1 MKRIAFLLTA
11 LFFGL
16 QMAQAQDLITT
27 KNGEDIQAKVLEV
40 GLKTVKYKKFSN
52 LEGPEYT
59 MLRDEILIIRYEN
72 GEKDIF
78 NDDPFRES
86 FCIVRPGAPVHEG
99 MRYREYKRLYST
111 RGYIRQDDDRY
122 DPFAAGVAS
131 YFIPGMGQCISG
143 EWGRGVTF
151 FLGTGFL
158 GTMSVVSGFLSSS
171 DYYYSYDSQYGQ
183 NYYYDHSAETV
194 FYSLAFATVYIW
206 NICDAV
212 KVAKVKNLYYRDL
225 YGNSQELKLHI
236 EPYLN
241 FNPVA
246 NPTGNQMAG
255 GLSLKVDF

>member
-1 MKRIAFLLTA
+1 MKKTVIAIAICLLA
-11 LFFGL
+11 FSGNA
-16 QMAQAQDLITT
+16 MAQKNLKLGHINSTELMQIIPGRDSAQAVL
-27 KNGEDIQAKVLEV
+27 QAEVTELEST
-40 GLKTVKYKKFSN
+40 LKSMQSE
-52 LEGPEYT
+52 LET
-59 MLRDEILIIRYEN
+59 RY
-72 GEKDIF
+72 
-78 NDDPFRES
+78 NDYMQNQQGWTE
-86 FCIVRPGAPVHEG
+86 
-99 MRYREYKRLYST
+99 L
-111 RGYIRQDDDRY
+111 IRQTKQKELQDMNARIQEFGENAQKQLQERETELFKPLIERAKD
-122 DPFAAGVAS
+122 AIKEVAREGGYS
-131 YFIPGMGQCISG
+131 YIFDS
-143 EWGRGVTF
+143 
-151 FLGTGFL
+151 GTGFL

-194 FYSLAFATVYIW
+194 LDSLAFATVYIW